1 MSKIFLLGDSHI
13 ALGYPNNTDKWHKV
27 HIEYFE
33 EFLIP
38 LLKEKVKKGDIIIHL
53 GDLYDNRNIIPINL
67 LNYGINIVEQIANI
81 APLHILVGNH
91 DCWHKTS
98 SNITTLKPFMYIP
111 NVFVY
116 DKTTVIEYNGH
127 KLCMMPYIEKKEEQI
142 SLIKEN
148 LDCSY
153 LFCHSDLNGAK
164 MHLTSA
170 AHKNNDKI
178 DIDEF
183 SNFKKVYS
191 GHIHILDRHKNFTF
205 VGNNFE
211 MDRNDI
217 DNQKGLFI
225 LDTNKELEL
234 FIPNNISPKFKKIY
248 VNKEED
254 IDLLTENVAKDWVD
268 LFVSN
273 NLLVSNRKLRR
284 KIEGVLQ
291 NGSFASVEYIDDI
304 SIKEEIVED
313 ITANENLTIN
323 LDYDEYIKNYIDVQK
338 YEIDKVKNGVLK
350 VFNEVIEI
358 YKESKKK
365 LD

>member
-1 MSKIFLLGDSHI
+1 MSKIFLIGDSHI
-13 ALGYPNNTDKWHKV
+13 ALGYPNNVDKWHKV

-33 EFLIP
+33 KFLIP

-67 LNYGINIVEQIANI
+67 LNYGLNIVEQIADI
-81 APLHILVGNH
+81 APFHILIGNH
-91 DCWHKTS
+91 DCWHKS
-98 SNITTLKPFMYIP
+98 SSDVNTLKSFKYIP
-111 NVFVY
+111 NVFIH
-116 DKTTVIEYNGH
+116 DKTNIIEFNGY
-127 KLCMMPYIEKKEEQI
+127 KLCMMPYIENKDEQI
-142 SLIKEN
+142 TVIKDN
-148 LDCSY
+148 IDCSY
-153 LFCHSDLNGAK
+153 LFCHSDLNGAR

-170 AHKNNDKI
+170 AQRNKNKI
-178 DIDEF
+178 DISEF
-183 SNFKKVYS
+183 SSFRKVYS
-191 GHIHILDRHKNFTF
+191 GHIHIQASYDNFTF

-217 DNQKGLFI
+217 DNQKGIFV

-254 IDLLTENVAKDWVD
+254 IDLLTENVTKDWID

-304 SIKEEIVED
+304 SNEDEDVED
-313 ITANENLTIN
+313 IVANENLTIS
-323 LDYDEYIKNYIDVQK
+323 LDYGDYIKNYIDVQK
-338 YEIDKVKNGVLK
+338 YETDKIKNGILSE
-350 VFNEVIEI
+350 FEEIINI